1 MTFSFFLSI
10 FQVKKHFPIVTLD
23 DFRKGVE
30 KATKIMSQDRRR
42 RFAANVDMYGSLPE
56 ELVCS
61 LLHCLQMNKFI
72 GHFEQ
77 KSVLIYYNMTGRRR
91 N

>member
-30 KATKIMSQDRRR
+30 KATKRMSQDRRR

-61 LLHCLQMNKFI
+61 LLHCLQKR
-72 GHFEQ
+72 
-77 KSVLIYYNMTGRRR
+77 KIYWAL
-91 N
+91 